1 MFTLEV
7 ANRLWGSENC
17 AAVFHNGRYLH
28 RMSKSGKIQG
38 SDSQAAMMHV
48 HVQGTVQ
55 DTGEMM
61 QRCFFFGFF
70 EWMGEE
76 GLEIFLPEWR
86 KIEGGWDIVTG

>member
-38 SDSQAAMMHV
+38 SDSQAAMIV
-48 HVQGTVQ
+48 VQ
-55 DTGEMM
+55 DTGEMI
-61 QRCFFFGFF
+61 QRCV
-70 EWMGEE
+70 
-76 GLEIFLPEWR
+76 FLLF
-86 KIEGGWDIVTG
+86 

>member
-55 DTGEMM
+55 DTGEMI
-61 QRCFFFGFF
+61 QRCV
-70 EWMGEE
+70 
-76 GLEIFLPEWR
+76 FLLF
-86 KIEGGWDIVTG
+86 

>member
-1 MFTLEV
+1 M
-7 ANRLWGSENC
+7 
-17 AAVFHNGRYLH
+17 FHNGRYLH

-61 QRCFFFGFF
+61 QSFFGFF

-76 GLEIFLPEWR
+76 GLEIFGTFSSQSGER
-86 KIEGGWDIVTG
+86 

>member
-17 AAVFHNGRYLH
+17 AAVFHNGQGLH

-61 QRCFFFGFF
+61 QRFYFVFF

-76 GLEIFLPEWR
+76 GLEIFGTFSSQSGER
-86 KIEGGWDIVTG
+86 